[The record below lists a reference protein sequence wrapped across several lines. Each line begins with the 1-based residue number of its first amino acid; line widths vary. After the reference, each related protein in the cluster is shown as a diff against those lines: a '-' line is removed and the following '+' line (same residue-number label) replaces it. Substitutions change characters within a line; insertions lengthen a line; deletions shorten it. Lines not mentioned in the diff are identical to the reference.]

1 MGVAGGAGGKAGKN
15 PNLRFVSVPPLPIPK
30 LHGTPVDTL
39 AAFKA
44 FEYRGF
50 DIGMGVASSL
60 ISRTGNSEFDPM
72 AELALVEAAIG
83 SAAAVFDF
91 VAATLEDRRPDLVY
105 LFNGRFSNS
114 RAVMRACQR
123 VGVPYRIHERGATRR
138 RFSTES
144 YMPHDAARAQEQ
156 MLESWRDAPDKSEAE
171 AVARKWFGDRRAGKE
186 TNWLSFT
193 TAQLPS
199 HLPALQSGKI
209 VTYFSSSDD
218 EYAAIGDLYK
228 WEGWKDQLD
237 AVMGLVGVM
246 QSMPGSHLV
255 IRLHPHLRLKHE
267 DERTRWLALQEKSEG
282 DTVIAPE
289 LAS

>member
-1 MGVAGGAGGKAGKN
+1 MAVAGGAGCEARQEPEPPFRFGAAIADPKATWDARGY
-15 PNLRFVSVPPLPIPK
+15 
-30 LHGTPVDTL
+30 L
-39 AAFKA
+39 AALKA

-72 AELALVEAAIG
+72 AELALVEAALG

-237 AVMGLVGVM
+237 AVMDSRRHAEHAGL
-246 QSMPGSHLV
+246 
-255 IRLHPHLRLKHE
+255 
-267 DERTRWLALQEKSEG
+267 
-282 DTVIAPE
+282 APRDQA
-289 LAS
+289 ASASASKARR